1 MPASLLHAAI
11 RLPASLAQALFA
23 PRWLG
28 LFLLVFGLG
37 LVLPKIILAA
47 CFDSDAHD
55 HAAAAALLGSF
66 LVNLLCV
73 GVALSLRGA
82 PREAEWPVLRVVLR
96 CAALALAGCVGLRL
110 SDATVLGWSTA
121 LALGLLTAAQCA
133 AIAGC
138 GALLDIL
145 FGARAAA
152 GRALLALLVA
162 LAATGLFWTKHV
174 LEVAYERDPGLGRMA
189 TQATLSFGPSTGLA
203 AVWNESEVR
212 FDLVRRPLTYDLWLG
227 NDLSW
232 NYPMVGPE
240 RQLPAGSVDV
250 PKVLNPGL
258 ALGLAAWG
266 LCLTVLADLLGIA
279 ARAARSPG
287 DSPRPVPAA
296 AS

>member
-1 MPASLLHAAI
+1 MPASLFQAVM

-23 PRWLG
+23 PRWLFF
-28 LFLLVFGLG
+28 FLLAFGAG
-37 LVLPKIILAA
+37 LALPKIILAA

-55 HAAAAALLGSF
+55 HAAAAMLLGSF
-66 LVNLLCV
+66 LFNLLCMC
-73 GVALSLRGA
+73 VALSLRCA
-82 PREAEWPVLRVVLR
+82 ARETEWSALRVVLR

-110 SDATVLGWSTA
+110 SDAAVLGWSTA
-121 LALGLLTAAQCA
+121 FALGLLTAAQCA
-133 AIAGC
+133 AIAGG

-152 GRALLALLVA
+152 GRVLLALLVA

-174 LEVAYERDPGLGRMA
+174 LEAAYERDPGLGRMA
-189 TQATLSFGPSTGLA
+189 AQATLSLGPSTGLA

-232 NYPMVGPE
+232 NYPMVEPE
-240 RQLPAGSVDV
+240 RQMPAGSLDA

-258 ALGLAAWG
+258 TLGLAAWG
-266 LCLTVLADLLGIA
+266 LCLAMLADLLAFA
-279 ARAARSPG
+279 ARATKRTETLPQ
-287 DSPRPVPAA
+287 PVSGAA
-296 AS
+296 I